1 MWDTWVKLY
10 RNLLEKPIWKQS
22 TPEQKTILI
31 TLLMMVNYTA
41 SEWEWEGKIFTCEPG
56 QIVTSLESIAQKSG
70 KGISI
75 QNVRT
80 ALKRFEK
87 LGFLT
92 DESTKSG
99 RLITVENWGKYQGVD
114 VEPNKEPNKD
124 LTKSQQTSNK
134 YLTPKEESKK
144 GRKKEIN
151 INNIIPPDKDWVIAY
166 VQEKGYGVD
175 VETWFSFYETR
186 GWMAGKNKMKDWK
199 ASIRYWNSQ
208 EAKGYEGNRKGRN
221 SEAEKKQTGER
232 DLDYEKFFG

>member
-1 MWDTWVKLY
+1 MGDTWVKLY

-31 TLLMMVNYTA
+31 TLIMMVNYTA
-41 SEWEWEGKIFTCEPG
+41 SEWEWEGKIFACEPG

-134 YLTPKEESKK
+134 DLTPKKERKKGKK
-144 GRKKEIN
+144 GRKEEIYKSV
-151 INNIIPPDKDWVIAY
+151 PPELHGVIDDFLEMRKQIKSPATERALELMIKKLMDLSEGDTNLAIRILE
-166 VQEKGYGVD
+166 QSIE
-175 VETWFSFYETR
+175 R
-186 GWMAGKNKMKDWK
+186 GWKTVYPLKEERKSKDDGGFM
-199 ASIRYWNSQ
+199 N
-208 EAKGYEGNRKGRN
+208 
-221 SEAEKKQTGER
+221 
-232 DLDYEKFFG
+232 L

>member
-87 LGFLT
+87 LGFLI

-134 YLTPKEESKK
+134 DLTPKKERKKGKK
-144 GRKKEIN
+144 GRKEEIYKSV
-151 INNIIPPDKDWVIAY
+151 PPELHGVIDDFLEMRKQIKSPATERALELMIKKLMDLSEGDTNLAIRILE
-166 VQEKGYGVD
+166 QSIE
-175 VETWFSFYETR
+175 R
-186 GWMAGKNKMKDWK
+186 GWKTVYPLKEERKNKDDGGFM
-199 ASIRYWNSQ
+199 N
-208 EAKGYEGNRKGRN
+208 
-221 SEAEKKQTGER
+221 
-232 DLDYEKFFG
+232 L

>member
-134 YLTPKEESKK
+134 DLTPKKERKKGKK
-144 GRKKEIN
+144 GRKEEIYKSV
-151 INNIIPPDKDWVIAY
+151 PPELHGVIDDFLEMRKQIKSPATERALELMIKKLMDLSEGDTNLAIRILE
-166 VQEKGYGVD
+166 QSIE
-175 VETWFSFYETR
+175 R
-186 GWMAGKNKMKDWK
+186 GWKTVYPLKEERKNKDDGGFM
-199 ASIRYWNSQ
+199 N
-208 EAKGYEGNRKGRN
+208 
-221 SEAEKKQTGER
+221 
-232 DLDYEKFFG
+232 L